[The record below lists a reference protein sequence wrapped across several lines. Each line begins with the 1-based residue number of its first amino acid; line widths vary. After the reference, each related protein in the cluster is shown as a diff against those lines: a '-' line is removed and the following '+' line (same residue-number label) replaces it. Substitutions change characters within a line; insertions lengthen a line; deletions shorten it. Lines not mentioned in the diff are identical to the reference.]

1 MNRTRSIPSV
11 ASERMRAVREGRRM
25 TQEDLG
31 ELIGLTQAQV
41 SNIEGGTTKVIGL
54 DTLRKWLKAIGADAN
69 HVFGIKTE
77 KGGDNGKGN

>member
-1 MNRTRSIPSV
+1 MTRTRAIPSV
-11 ASERMRAVREGRRM
+11 ASERMRAVRDGLRPRM

-41 SNIEGGTTKVIGL
+41 SNIEGGITRVIGL

-69 HVFGIKTE
+69 HIFGIRAE
-77 KGGDNGKGN
+77 KGNGDGN

>member
-1 MNRTRSIPSV
+1 MTRTRAIPSV
-11 ASERMRAVREGRRM
+11 ASERMRAVRDSLRPRM

-41 SNIEGGTTKVIGL
+41 SNIEAGITKVVGL

-69 HVFGIKTE
+69 HIFGIRPE
-77 KGGDNGKGN
+77 RGNGNGN